1 MYRKLQLDLDM
12 EWEIIFGAHNGT
24 WLFRKRTC
32 PSRQI
37 ARRAA
42 ITSLIPSTSSMV
54 VGNRGACCFIVDC
67 GFSAGCEVVCCTCCP
82 MVVDVALDGELTVIL
97 ASLVVRSGGDGGTG
111 ATTSGIMVVVWTNVD
126 SLT

>member
-1 MYRKLQLDLDM
+1 MYRKPQLDLDM
-12 EWEIIFGAHNGT
+12 EWEIIFAAHNGT

-42 ITSLIPSTSSMV
+42 ITSLIPSMSSMA
-54 VGNRGACCFIVDC
+54 VGNRVDC
-67 GFSAGCEVVCCTCCP
+67 GSSAGCEVVCCTCCP
-82 MVVDVALDGELTVIL
+82 VVVDVALDGELTVIL
-97 ASLVVRSGGDGGTG
+97 ASLVIRDGGDGGAG
-111 ATTSGIMVVVWTNVD
+111 ATTSGIVVVVWMNVG